1 MTFAEKLKDLR
12 KQEKLSQES
21 LADKLGVSRQAVT
34 KWEMEAG
41 IPDIENLISISKL
54 FGVSLD
60 ELMGNQSSASAPADY
75 RYESVTE
82 YDIDEPKHYDIK
94 LGGAKRVILTGYE
107 GEKVKVRLVSNTLS
121 ELQGVFKVKIDD
133 IKKRIDID
141 VNRKSGVTEAAAKE
155 AMEIFIYLPVRY
167 IGNIELSAAAEKIEL
182 NSFECE
188 STELDIKASSV
199 VLDGIQG
206 KVEINCNL
214 DMEIFCRTLN
224 GAVEVNQLS
233 ASSKIYI
240 PKGTEFYAEAKGK
253 KTSISYEINGKAA
266 EDFSS
271 QKADNYIELNGMKSE
286 LVIAYQ

>member
-34 KWEMEAG
+34 KWETEAG

-107 GEKVKVRLVSNTLS
+107 GEKVER
-121 ELQGVFKVKIDD
+121 
-133 IKKRIDID
+133 IKSR
-141 VNRKSGVTEAAAKE
+141 RKGRKN
-155 AMEIFIYLPVRY
+155 
-167 IGNIELSAAAEKIEL
+167 NI
-182 NSFECE
+182 
-188 STELDIKASSV
+188 T
-199 VLDGIQG
+199 
-206 KVEINCNL
+206 
-214 DMEIFCRTLN
+214 
-224 GAVEVNQLS
+224 
-233 ASSKIYI
+233 
-240 PKGTEFYAEAKGK
+240 
-253 KTSISYEINGKAA
+253 
-266 EDFSS
+266 
-271 QKADNYIELNGMKSE
+271 
-286 LVIAYQ
+286 